1 MTQSAPFF
9 SPRTGLDS
17 GQTRKGNPFKYTLP
31 LRDGRALLSFSYT
44 TPLCVFLLDGRFCDL
59 KLLLL
64 IHPLGAS
71 LVATNSYTLGLSCGA
86 GAVTR

>member
-9 SPRTGLDS
+9 SPRSGLDS
-17 GQTRKGNPFKYTLP
+17 GQTWEGNPFKYMLP
-31 LRDGRALLSFSYT
+31 LRDGRVLLSFSYT
-44 TPLCVFLLDGRFCDL
+44 TLLYVFLLNGRDCDL

-71 LVATNSYTLGLSCGA
+71 LVATNSYT
-86 GAVTR
+86 